1 MGRVTLISLAMIVKN
16 EEKYLARCLRSAAA
30 MVDEIIV
37 VDTGSTDQTREIALE
52 YGAKLFHFEWCD
64 DFSAARNYALKQASG
79 DWLLVLDADEYFTES
94 DSDAIR
100 VFTNSASRRIG
111 LIEIVSRFV
120 EYGHTFEGIHS
131 NPRLFPRGV
140 TYEGR
145 IHEQPTPLLPM
156 VETGLRLLHDGYY
169 MTDKSDR
176 NIPLLLK
183 ALKDKP
189 GSAYLNFQLG
199 RQYQG
204 MKQHELAVQYLE
216 KAYALLRQSDPVALE
231 NITELLQAYTKC
243 KRYDKAMELAGDEV
257 ARLESSPDFC
267 FAVAQF
273 LLDYAIDSQ
282 DYSVIENIENS
293 YLKCLELGRRGV
305 QEIVIGSSTF
315 LAAYNLA
322 VFYESIGNRSEAQRY
337 YALSAS
343 YGYEPAVK
351 RGKG

>member
-1 MGRVTLISLAMIVKN
+1 MIVKN
-16 EEKYLARCLRSAAA
+16 EEKYLARCLDSAAA

-37 VDTGSTDQTREIALE
+37 VDTGSTDRTIEIALE

-79 DWLLVLDADEYFTES
+79 DWMLVLDADEYFVEGS
-94 DSDAIR
+94 ADVIR
-100 VFTNSASRRIG
+100 AFTSTTARRIG
-111 LIEIVSRFV
+111 LIDIVSRFV
-120 EYGHTFEGIHS
+120 EYGHEFEGVRGI
-131 NPRLFPRGV
+131 PRLFPRGV
-140 TYEGR
+140 TYKGR
-145 IHEQPTPLLPM
+145 IHEQPTPLMPM

-169 MTDKSDR
+169 MTDKSIR

-183 ALKDKP
+183 ALVDEP
-189 GSAYLNFQLG
+189 DSAYLNFQLG

-204 MKQHELAVQYLE
+204 TKQHELAEQYLK
-216 KAYALLRQSDPVALE
+216 KAYALLKPSVPFAAETV
-231 NITELLQAYTKC
+231 TELLQAHTKC
-243 KRYDKAMELAGDEV
+243 KHYDQALALVGDEI
-257 ARLESSPDFC
+257 ALLESSPDFC

-282 DYSVIENIENS
+282 DYSVVENIENS

-305 QEIVIGSSTF
+305 EEVVVGSSNF

-322 VFYESIGNRSEAQRY
+322 VFYESVGNDSGAQQY

-343 YGYEPAVK
+343 YGYEPAIERVK
-351 RGKG
+351 G

>member
-1 MGRVTLISLAMIVKN
+1 
-16 EEKYLARCLRSAAA
+16 
-30 MVDEIIV
+30 
-37 VDTGSTDQTREIALE
+37 
-52 YGAKLFHFEWCD
+52 
-64 DFSAARNYALKQASG
+64 
-79 DWLLVLDADEYFTES
+79 
-94 DSDAIR
+94 
-100 VFTNSASRRIG
+100 
-111 LIEIVSRFV
+111 
-120 EYGHTFEGIHS
+120 
-131 NPRLFPRGV
+131 
-140 TYEGR
+140 
-145 IHEQPTPLLPM
+145 
-156 VETGLRLLHDGYY
+156 
-169 MTDKSDR
+169 
-176 NIPLLLK
+176 
-183 ALKDKP
+183 
-189 GSAYLNFQLG
+189 
-199 RQYQG
+199 
-204 MKQHELAVQYLE
+204 
-216 KAYALLRQSDPVALE
+216 
-231 NITELLQAYTKC
+231 
-243 KRYDKAMELAGDEV
+243 V